1 MGERH
6 LVRKPILSAF
16 RLAGL
21 HVIFIFFLASA
32 VHAGIVEELKKKQ
45 AEIKTVSALFTQEK
59 HTRLLK
65 KPIRSSGRFFYKQP
79 DMIRWEYSGG
89 STLQVMYNG
98 KDLWLYYPELK
109 EADRLSGIPQYS
121 SLMHFDVSSLAGDY
135 TIAARKEKNVS
146 LLTLVPKT
154 KGPVRQIEMEFT
166 EQSSFPG
173 KITLVDSNNEETVI
187 TFRDARINREIE
199 DALFNFSP
207 PKGVT
212 VRERTLK

>member
-1 MGERH
+1 MKKNRIPF
-6 LVRKPILSAF
+6 LKIITFLSVFAS
-16 RLAGL
+16 
-21 HVIFIFFLASA
+21 FFSIS
-32 VHAGIVEELKKKQ
+32 HAGIVEDLKKKQ

-59 HTRLLK
+59 HTRLLT
-65 KPIRSSGRFFYKQP
+65 KPIHSSGRFFYKQP
-79 DMIRWEYSGG
+79 SMIRWEYSGG

-98 KDLWLYYPELK
+98 KELWLYYPELK

-135 TIAARKEKNVS
+135 TITARKEKNVS

-173 KITLVDSNNEETVI
+173 KIRLTDSNNEETVI
-187 TFRDARINREIE
+187 AFRDARINREIE
-199 DALFNFSP
+199 NELFNFIP

-212 VRERTLK
+212 VRERSLK